1 MPRLGTRRRGKRYV
15 VVVSWWW
22 CVCLKEIKA
31 LGEKNV
37 HARARSQTTR
47 TTKTRFR
54 KRRHFSS
61 FFRSSVRDPMRRDGP
76 NKRGRRKP
84 RRLLR
89 ERKRKNPI
97 RRAFLPKRRRMLS
110 RTINL
115 FFSDHSLTCFSPS
128 LSLSLSHTH
137 RRNHF
142 VPTAPI
148 PTGPRPGTRARRD
161 F

>member
-15 VVVSWWW
+15 VVSWCW

-31 LGEKNV
+31 PLEEKNV
-37 HARARSQTTR
+37 HARAVANADHQNALSKASAFFVIFSLVGPRPDASRR
-47 TTKTRFR
+47 T
-54 KRRHFSS
+54 
-61 FFRSSVRDPMRRDGP
+61 
-76 NKRGRRKP
+76 KRGRRKP

>member
-76 NKRGRRKP
+76 NVVEGSRDDFCE
-84 RRLLR
+84 R
-89 ERKRKNPI
+89 EKERTRFEGP
-97 RRAFLPKRRRMLS
+97 FFPRRRMLS

-115 FFSDHSLTCFSPS
+115 FLSDHSLTCFSPS
-128 LSLSLSHTH
+128 LSLSLTHTH